1 MSNLKTHK
9 HILLLA
15 LIMMLVFGIILIV
28 DYTSGVFLDHKWG
41 WIGLASMALAA
52 MSQLMVISD
61 IKKAGRQVNKVSI

>member
-61 IKKAGRQVNKVSI
+61 IKRREGK